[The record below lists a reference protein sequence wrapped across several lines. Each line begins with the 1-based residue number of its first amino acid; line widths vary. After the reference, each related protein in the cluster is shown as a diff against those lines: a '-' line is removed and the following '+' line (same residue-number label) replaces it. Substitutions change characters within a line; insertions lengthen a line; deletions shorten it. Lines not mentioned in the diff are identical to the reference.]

1 MKRVVLCRPEGP
13 RNVGAALRASL
24 NFGPCE
30 LHLVAPKRP
39 SILRHP
45 DFEQM
50 SHGAEEARSA
60 IVVHGTLAE
69 ALADAHHV
77 VGFTARPRDLRLRR
91 DWRRA
96 APDLVPIGADPDERL
111 ALVFGTEE
119 TGLDREE
126 ADQCQ
131 ELVHIRTSPEH
142 TSLNLAQCVTVVLSD
157 LFADVGHR
165 GAERGARRLDQR
177 GRSFLAARMKEVFAD
192 QVVYTPEAQRLVG
205 EMIDRLAARAPLEN
219 RDAKAWHL
227 VLKTLGSELSPTDL
241 GIEVHQKGQRRQ
253 ALLARLENRRSGES
267 ETGESTKDHQEA
279 AESPDED

>member
-39 SILRHP
+39 SMLIHP
-45 DFEQM
+45 EFEQM
-50 SHGAEEARSA
+50 SHGAEEARA
-60 IVVHGTLAE
+60 QIVVHERLE
-69 ALADAHHV
+69 DALADAHHV

-96 APDLVPIGADPDERL
+96 APDLVPLGSDPDELL

-119 TGLDREE
+119 TGLDRAE

-131 ELVHIRTSPEH
+131 ELVHIRTSPDH
-142 TSLNLAQCVTVVLSD
+142 TSLNLAQCVTVVLAD
-157 LFADVGHR
+157 LFADAGHR

-177 GRSFLAARMKEVFAD
+177 GRSFLGARLKEVFAE
-192 QVVYTPEAQRLVG
+192 QVVYTEQAQHLVA
-205 EMIDRLAARAPLEN
+205 EMIDRLVARAPLEN

-227 VLKTLGSELSPTDL
+227 ILKTLGSELSPTDI
-241 GIEVHQKGQRRQ
+241 GVQVHEKGQRRR
-253 ALLARLENRRSGES
+253 ALLARLQNRRSSES
-267 ETGESTKDHQEA
+267 NEADSSKSHQDEGT
-279 AESPDED
+279 SPEEE